1 MLQYAE
7 RMLRKDPKKIT
18 FFGPLVTYSLT
29 LMLGTGH
36 AVYTIM
42 PIIGDIAL
50 KNKIRPERPMAAASV
65 ASQMG
70 LVASPISAVVA
81 CYLGK
86 DVLQIPGLEDL
97 TLFKI
102 LMVNIPATL
111 VEVKIL
117 KKILNLKLM
126 LKSLLIPL

>member
-50 KNKIRPERPMAAASV
+50 KIKYV
-65 ASQMG
+65 
-70 LVASPISAVVA
+70 L
-81 CYLGK
+81 K
-86 DVLQIPGLEDL
+86 DQWLQPLLPLKWDL
-97 TLFKI
+97 
-102 LMVNIPATL
+102 
-111 VEVKIL
+111 
-117 KKILNLKLM
+117 
-126 LKSLLIPL
+126 

>member
-1 MLQYAE
+1 
-7 RMLRKDPKKIT
+7 
-18 FFGPLVTYSLT
+18 
-29 LMLGTGH
+29 MLGTGH

-50 KNKIRPERPMAAASV
+50 KNKIRPERAMAGASV

-111 VEVKIL
+111 VGVL
-117 KKILNLKLM
+117 LL
-126 LKSLLIPL
+126 SL